1 MSHNFHILSI
11 KIITDILSSILA
23 QWLMDCMKKQMNLND
38 DEPKPES
45 VLDEVSFEGI
55 ARYIKS
61 DKCKNIIT
69 MAGAGISTCKSN

>member
-1 MSHNFHILSI
+1 
-11 KIITDILSSILA
+11 
-23 QWLMDCMKKQMNLND
+23 MKKSLNIS

-61 DKCKNIIT
+61 DKCKNIVT
-69 MAGAGISTCKSN
+69 MAGAGISTCMSV